1 MCRRGRPFFLSRS
14 ASGPRCWNGP
24 TGLRTTI
31 SAALLV
37 LTLLGC
43 SVLSSERTVSIPS
56 TPVLTSQKIVV
67 LDGVRGWWID
77 ERDAAALAW
86 WVYGVT
92 REKVALANVNRENP
106 ARENLTG
113 KNPNGEK
120 PDGENLFRENLFRE
134 NPPRENPDGENAAR
148 NPDGTTAD

>member
-1 MCRRGRPFFLSRS
+1 M
-14 ASGPRCWNGP
+14 
-24 TGLRTTI
+24 
-31 SAALLV
+31 
-37 LTLLGC
+37 
-43 SVLSSERTVSIPS
+43 
-56 TPVLTSQKIVV
+56 
-67 LDGVRGWWID
+67 LDGVRGWGSD
-77 ERDAAALAW
+77 ERDAAVLAW

-106 ARENLTG
+106 AREDLTG